1 MHKCKPKSD
10 NSAFLGFGYIFIV
23 YCTLSVG
30 VIFMAVSK
38 KDIYL
43 AIETLEA
50 QGIVATNAAILAM
63 TGGSNATVQKYRKEY
78 YDQRQAQIIKE
89 SIVLRD
95 QEISVLTDAFSI
107 LLKQRIEALQ
117 HQYMIDTQQLTESL
131 AQVSNELDDMHEL
144 VATTK
149 QQLTELVDVN
159 KKLTSNYELQEKRHV
174 QDRQELQAQ
183 VQQLNELA
191 YTHKGRAELLAER
204 IKQYETKL
212 VGGL

>member
-1 MHKCKPKSD
+1 
-10 NSAFLGFGYIFIV
+10 
-23 YCTLSVG
+23 
-30 VIFMAVSK
+30 
-38 KDIYL
+38 
-43 AIETLEA
+43 
-50 QGIVATNAAILAM
+50 
-63 TGGSNATVQKYRKEY
+63 
-78 YDQRQAQIIKE
+78 
-89 SIVLRD
+89 
-95 QEISVLTDAFSI
+95 
-107 LLKQRIEALQ
+107 
-117 HQYMIDTQQLTESL
+117 MIDTQQLTESL
-131 AQVSNELDDMHEL
+131 AQVSNELDGMHEL

-212 VGGL
+212 VSGS

>member
-1 MHKCKPKSD
+1 
-10 NSAFLGFGYIFIV
+10 
-23 YCTLSVG
+23 
-30 VIFMAVSK
+30 MAVSK

-50 QGIVATNAAILAM
+50 QGIVATNAAILAA

-131 AQVSNELDDMHEL
+131 AQVSNELDGMHEL

-212 VGGL
+212 VSGS